1 MSLAHLVLADEKYAN
16 FYKAEGESG
25 KFIIMDNS
33 AFELE
38 EQGRGV
44 PLEDI
49 LSAAK
54 KVGADEIVVPDILF
68 DGDATVESAK
78 DFMTYVKK
86 FHPEMI
92 GNVKFM
98 AVPQAS
104 NKVEWWRCYNKLVN
118 MKDITTIGL
127 SKLSIPHAFL
137 GQHDQPLN
145 VFKSRAAVVAQMN
158 QEMIEPRKYGK
169 ETHLLGSDNGGIF
182 ELWLYYTI
190 KANEWIRSNDTSMPF
205 VYGLNNY
212 EINEGSQMI
221 DEIVMEKLDFSYARA
236 LSLSQVTAID
246 HNFKMWE
253 EVKKCQ

>member
-1 MSLAHLVLADEKYAN
+1 
-16 FYKAEGESG
+16 
-25 KFIIMDNS
+25 
-33 AFELE
+33 
-38 EQGRGV
+38 
-44 PLEDI
+44 
-49 LSAAK
+49 
-54 KVGADEIVVPDILF
+54 
-68 DGDATVESAK
+68 
-78 DFMTYVKK
+78 
-86 FHPEMI
+86 
-92 GNVKFM
+92 
-98 AVPQAS
+98 
-104 NKVEWWRCYNKLVN
+104 
-118 MKDITTIGL
+118 
-127 SKLSIPHAFL
+127 
-137 GQHDQPLN
+137 
-145 VFKSRAAVVAQMN
+145 MN